1 MAGFGTFVGG
11 GVSRG
16 DHRREMVN
24 SRVSASSSSF
34 SHSRNRGQPRRPSR
48 YISIYV
54 VLLLASAGVL
64 FLFSQ
69 RKIAEVDRNDQSKN
83 WYQVVSLYP
92 RICRCPCPTMLS
104 LNLSVLWFLLFL
116 LFLNFSSLLFGAG
129 GRYHSIRMWHL
140 VSLCRFFSSVH
151 RSFGSEDVSQQFRK
165 CNYNFNLRSSYFS
178 HRYGSRS
185 FTGWDVCFLL
195 LVVSKAT

>member
-116 LFLNFSSLLFGAG
+116 LFLNFRHCCLEPADATIPLGCGIWSLYVDFFPLFIDPLVLKT
-129 GRYHSIRMWHL
+129 YHNSFENVIIILISGHL
-140 VSLCRFFSSVH
+140 TSLTDMAPDPLQDGMFVFC
-151 RSFGSEDVSQQFRK
+151 
-165 CNYNFNLRSSYFS
+165 Y
-178 HRYGSRS
+178 
-185 FTGWDVCFLL
+185 
-195 LVVSKAT
+195 